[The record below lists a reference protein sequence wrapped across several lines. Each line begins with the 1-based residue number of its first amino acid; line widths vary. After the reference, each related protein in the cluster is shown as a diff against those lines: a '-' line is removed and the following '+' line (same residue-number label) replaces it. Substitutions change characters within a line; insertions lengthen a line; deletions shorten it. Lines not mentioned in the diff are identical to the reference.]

1 MLVLDGVY
9 ELTATGPRFRRVAPP
24 TPAELNALL
33 GQIVA
38 RIARHLERRGLVVR
52 DAENSYLSAG
62 LGAETGLEG
71 LLGHS
76 ITYRIAVGP
85 NEGRKAF
92 TLQTVAA
99 ALGAPAGDDRL
110 AKHSGFSLHAGVA
123 AAAHQ
128 RDKVERLCRY
138 IARPAIATTRLA
150 LTAQGLV
157 RYTLKTPYRDG
168 TTHVMFEPLDFIA
181 RLAALVPKPRV
192 HLTRYHGVFAPH
204 SALRAQVTPA
214 GRGKKT
220 GVSERS
226 PAERHRAMT
235 WAQRLKR
242 VFRIDIE
249 SCECCGGKVRIIAS
263 VEDPAVIGKILAH
276 LEHRMQVREVPANA
290 AAANRPRGPPG
301 QGEFDLN

>member
-1 MLVLDGVY
+1 
-9 ELTATGPRFRRVAPP
+9 
-24 TPAELNALL
+24 
-33 GQIVA
+33 
-38 RIARHLERRGLVVR
+38 
-52 DAENSYLSAG
+52 
-62 LGAETGLEG
+62 

-92 TLQTVAA
+92 TLQTVAP
-99 ALGAPAGDDRL
+99 ALEAPSGEQRL

-123 AAAHQ
+123 AVAHQ

-138 IARPAIATTRLA
+138 IARPAVATGRLA

-168 TTHVMFEPLDFIA
+168 TTHVIFEPLDFIA

-192 HLTRYHGVFAPH
+192 HLTRFHGVFAPH
-204 SALRAQVTPA
+204 SALRAEITPA
-214 GRGKKT
+214 GRGRST
-220 GVSERS
+220 GTVERS
-226 PAERHRAMT
+226 PAERHRALR

-249 SCECCGGKVRIIAS
+249 TCERCGGRVKIIAS
-263 VEDPAVIGKILAH
+263 IEDPAVVERILAH
-276 LEHRMQVREVPANA
+276 LQQRASAPAETIPA
-290 AAANRPRGPPG
+290 HGPRGPPG
-301 QGEFDLN
+301 QGLLDLN